1 MAYPNFQNGPKN
13 SLGPLGANQATT
25 HNWPPWASSPTP
37 QMPTHK
43 LPHEV
48 GERMSFSPFTKSE
61 RTHGNM
67 TKTVK
72 EIEKGIHARVSLK

>member
-1 MAYPNFQNGPKN
+1 
-13 SLGPLGANQATT
+13 
-25 HNWPPWASSPTP
+25 
-37 QMPTHK
+37 MPTHK